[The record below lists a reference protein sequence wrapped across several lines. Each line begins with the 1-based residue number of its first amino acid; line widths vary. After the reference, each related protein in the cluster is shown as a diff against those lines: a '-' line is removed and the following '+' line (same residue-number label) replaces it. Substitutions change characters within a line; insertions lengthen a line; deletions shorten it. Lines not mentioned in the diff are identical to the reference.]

1 MAEGRPVQ
9 TTLLGLAIAFI
20 IALLAA
26 LIGPYYIDW
35 NQFRPQF
42 EAEAGKI
49 IGVPVRV
56 AGELD
61 ARLLPAP
68 TLRLRGVTFGG
79 NNDLGRLRADKLD
92 VEFSL
97 GSLMRGEWRA
107 TELSVGGMA
116 VDLGLDARGRVDLP
130 STASG
135 TFNLASLAIERL
147 NLTGRIALHDAASR
161 STLELN
167 DIAFSGDVRSLAGS
181 VRGDGSFTARGVRY
195 PFRVSSGPSADG
207 SATRLHLNIDPGE
220 RAILAD
226 LEGVLAFDN
235 RQPKFEGALT
245 LAVPAAR
252 KAGEAGPT
260 PWKLATRLKAD
271 PAGAKFEQIDA
282 SFGPEDTALKLGGV
296 GDLRFGASPLLR
308 AVLSARQ
315 VDADRLTAKH
325 DADPQ
330 RVLPALRAGLAA
342 IPQVPIPA
350 QIEFNADQI
359 MLGGRPLQNIATE
372 LATDGRSWTFRR
384 LELRAPGMTQ
394 VSLNGAAPGADSFSG
409 RLSVESPDPDTLVA
423 WLQGRSEITRRSTR
437 PLRLAGDVTIAAN
450 HLAIDR
456 LKADIDGG
464 AIEGRIV
471 FVQTGASNGSRID
484 ADLRA
489 DRLDLDAA
497 ASFVRALAGPQGE
510 WPEEAKL
517 SLDIGRA
524 ISAGQE
530 LRPFAARLAYS
541 PASLSLE
548 QLRFGQGGGVTSEAS
563 GSFDRTKTTGKLA
576 LKSSANSLRELTA
589 LVEPFAPA
597 LRARLDALPS
607 LPGATRLKL
616 DLSLDKNAEH
626 ADRSNA
632 RFVLDL
638 DAPQLKTTATLAAQ
652 TPAAAI
658 GGIDLERLRNSDF
671 TLDAKVAAPQAGALL
686 ALLGLDRIVAAGE
699 GASQFEGRLSGAW
712 RRPSQLNAKLSGGG
726 LDADAQ
732 GSVEW
737 SESKPSEPK
746 SFEPKSFEPKASVN
760 LRVRNANLAPL
771 LGTSPAGTSAQNVS
785 LSSRVTLS
793 GNRLT
798 FGDLDGN
805 AAGSHLRGH
814 VSVTLDQDKSIDGE
828 VGLDSLDLAPA
839 LAIAVG
845 AAGRESGEP
854 LSAGLVSGWRGRIAF
869 QALRGTLPGGIE
881 LRPFGGT
888 IRSDGQSLAFDALK
902 GGVGGG
908 DMSASLDARNGAGG
922 LALNARIELS
932 NVDAAALR
940 YRDLALP
947 KGRASVQ
954 MALTSQGRSVAALT
968 GALAG
973 NGTVTLESAEI
984 AGLNPRAFEI
994 AIRASDGGQVNDDNR
1009 LRQLVEPA
1017 LSAGRI
1023 AVPSAQI
1030 PFTIRDGRLR
1040 IGATPLEAKNARAIV
1055 SGGYD
1060 IPADQADIRASLT
1073 PIMTGL
1079 SGAPPEIQLFAAG
1092 PPDRLS
1098 RTIDLA
1104 PLSSWL
1110 AVRTIDRETR
1120 RLDAI
1125 ERGEPPPATAAL
1137 PTLVS
1142 PEIATEQAPPNVPLP
1157 GQDPRRAP
1165 AKPRVAPT
1173 PKAPQAAPAAPSPSL
1188 TSPSLT
1194 SPPLASQ
1201 QLAPLPPAIDV
1212 KPAPGPP
1219 PAKPRPKPPL
1229 VLTPQHP

>member
-1 MAEGRPVQ
+1 VQ

-20 IALLAA
+20 LALLAA
-26 LIGPYYIDW
+26 LIGPYFIDW

-42 EAEAGKI
+42 EAEAGRI

-68 TLRLRGVTFGG
+68 TLRLRSVTFGG

-97 GSLMRGEWRA
+97 SSLMRGEWRA
-107 TELSVGGMA
+107 TELTVNGMA

-135 TFNLASLAIERL
+135 TFNLASLAIERV

-181 VRGDGSFTARGVRY
+181 VRGDGSFTANKVRY

-235 RQPKFEGALT
+235 RLPKFDGVLT
-245 LAVPAAR
+245 LAVPAAK

-260 PWKLATRLKAD
+260 PWKLTAKLKAD
-271 PAGAKFEQIDA
+271 PAGAKFDQIDA
-282 SFGPEDTALKLGGV
+282 SFGVEDNALKLGGV

-315 VDADRLTAKH
+315 IDADKLAGKD
-325 DADPQ
+325 DAEPL
-330 RVLPALRAGLAA
+330 RILPALRAGLAA
-342 IPQVPIPA
+342 IPQAPIPA
-350 QIEFNADQI
+350 QIEFNSDQI
-359 MLGGRPLQNIATE
+359 MLGGRPLQNIAAE
-372 LATDGRSWTFRR
+372 LKTDGRSWTFQR

-394 VSLNGAAPGADSFSG
+394 LSLNGSAPGADSFSG
-409 RLSVESPDPDTLVA
+409 RLGVESSDPDTLVA
-423 WLQGRSEITRRSTR
+423 WLQGRSEINRRSTR

-450 HLAIDR
+450 HLAIDG
-456 LKADIDGG
+456 LKADIEGG
-464 AIEGRIV
+464 AVEGRIG
-471 FVQTGASNGSRID
+471 FVQTGASKGSRID
-484 ADLRA
+484 AELKA

-510 WPEEAKL
+510 WPEEVKL

-530 LRPFAARLAYS
+530 LRPFAAKLGYG
-541 PASLSLE
+541 PNSLSLE
-548 QLRFGQGGGVTSEAS
+548 QLRFGQTSGVTTEAS
-563 GSFDRTKTTGKLA
+563 GSFDRTKATGRLA

-589 LVEPFAPA
+589 LIEPFAPSV
-597 LRARLDALPS
+597 RARFDALPS

-626 ADRSNA
+626 ADRGDA
-632 RFVLDL
+632 RAVLDL
-638 DAPQLKTTATLAAQ
+638 DAPQLKATATLAAQ
-652 TPAAAI
+652 TPLAAI
-658 GGIDLERLRNSDF
+658 NGIDIDKLRSSDF
-671 TLDAKVAAPQAGALL
+671 TLDTKVSTPQAGALL
-686 ALLGLDRIVAAGE
+686 ALLGLDRMVAAGE
-699 GASQFEGRLSGAW
+699 GASQFEGKVSGAW
-712 RRPSQLNAKLSGGG
+712 RRPLQLNAKLSGGG
-726 LDADAQ
+726 LDAEAQ
-732 GSVEW
+732 GSVEL
-737 SESKPSEPK
+737 SEPK
-746 SFEPKSFEPKASVN
+746 ANVN
-760 LRVRNANLAPL
+760 LRVRNVNLAPL
-771 LGTSPAGTSAQNVS
+771 FGAGPADKSAQSVS
-785 LSSRVTLS
+785 LSSRVGLS

-798 FGDLDGN
+798 FDDLDSN
-805 AAGSHLRGH
+805 AAGSHLRGRLT
-814 VSVTLDQDKSIDGE
+814 VTLDQEKSVDGE

-839 LAIAVG
+839 LAMAIG
-845 AAGRESGEP
+845 AAGRDAGEP
-854 LSAGLVSGWRGRIAF
+854 LSAGLLGGWRGRIAF
-869 QALRGTLPGGIE
+869 QALRGTLPGGLE

-888 IRSDGQSLAFDALK
+888 IRSDGQSLALDALK
-902 GGVGGG
+902 GNVGGG
-908 DMSASLDARNGAGG
+908 EMSASLDARNGASGV
-922 LALNARIELS
+922 ALNLHLDLT
-932 NVDAAALR
+932 NVDAATLR

-973 NGTVTLESAEI
+973 NGTVTLDSAEI
-984 AGLNPRAFEI
+984 SGLNPRAFEI
-994 AIRASDGGQVNDDNR
+994 AIRASDGGQVASDDR

-1017 LSAGRI
+1017 LAAGPI
-1023 AVPSAQI
+1023 AVASAQI

-1040 IGATPLEAKNARAIV
+1040 VGATQLEAKNARAIV

-1092 PPDRLS
+1092 PPDRLN
-1098 RTIDLA
+1098 RTVDLT

-1142 PEIATEQAPPNVPLP
+1142 PDPVPEPSLTDVPMP
-1157 GQDPRRAP
+1157 GRDPRRVP
-1165 AKPRVAPT
+1165 PKPKAAPT
-1173 PKAPQAAPAAPSPSL
+1173 PKAPQAAPAAPSPPL
-1188 TSPSLT
+1188 TSPPLT

-1201 QLAPLPPAIDV
+1201 QVAPLPPPIDV
-1212 KPAPGPP
+1212 RPAPGPP
-1219 PAKPRPKPPL
+1219 PAKPKPKPPL
-1229 VLTPQHP
+1229 VLTPSNP